1 MCVWIRYIIYTHTH
15 AHAALKGLESTC
27 YPVNPIPVCINPHDR
42 RMSCVSMWPPTDH
55 RQVMQNQTPWSKSSP
70 ACVIF
75 QGLEVEHIHLR
86 LTRPKQQKGW
96 HMLVHTFRLAAI
108 FPISGWCM
116 LVSLNLGKEELPTW
130 KKPIFGKSSLWITS
144 IISSFMVSCCD
155 LIRFN
160 GIQPQGSQTRQEFVP
175 QHIY

>member
-1 MCVWIRYIIYTHTH
+1 MRVCVCEYGTLSIHTHTH

-96 HMLVHTFRLAAI
+96 HMLVHTFRLAV
-108 FPISGWCM
+108 GVCWCP
-116 LVSLNLGKEELPTW
+116 SIWAK
-130 KKPIFGKSSLWITS
+130 KSSQPERSQFLASLLYELQASYHHLW
-144 IISSFMVSCCD
+144 
-155 LIRFN
+155 
-160 GIQPQGSQTRQEFVP
+160 
-175 QHIY
+175 